1 MLENFRHRKSDYPS
15 TKVCRVE
22 YYLTIALA
30 ALAPSKVVRF
40 SAVRAT
46 PFTVQFSRTMLDVF
60 VASSLNPVSNS
71 QLTNVDGA

>member
-1 MLENFRHRKSDYPS
+1 MLFSSLNIS
-15 TKVCRVE
+15 RVE

-30 ALAPSKVVRF
+30 ALSPSKVVRF

-46 PFTVQFSRTMLDVF
+46 PFTVQFSRTMPDVF

-71 QLTNVDGA
+71 QLANVDGA